1 MLSPAARHRIET
13 LARLAAEKSE
23 SEGIAASRPE
33 TGPEATEYELLMQQ
47 LGNDMRQLSDIR
59 SQELKI
65 EAKRSMVGNYA
76 DHVAGALHAAD
87 ATGKAVQDE
96 VLVTM
101 MIWNFDIG
109 AWDYALLL
117 AEHVLRYRLTLPDR
131 FKRSAAT
138 MIAEEV
144 AEGAFAAFR
153 SEQDFPLNI
162 LQRALGMTE
171 GHDMPDQVQA
181 KLNKALALQ
190 LLRAASAAEA
200 KGDGP
205 AGGPTSGRRHALAH
219 FQRALSLDSK
229 VGVKKDIE
237 RLTAQLNKAART
249 DDDSKQ
255 KSDSSS

>member
-13 LARLAAEKSE
+13 LARLAAEKSD
-23 SEGIAASRPE
+23 SEGIAAPRPE
-33 TGPEATEYELLMQQ
+33 TGAEATEYELIMQQ
-47 LGNDMRQLSDIR
+47 LGNDMRQLSDIQ

-65 EAKRSMVGNYA
+65 EAKRAMVASYA

-96 VLVTM
+96 ILVTM

-131 FKRSAAT
+131 FKRTAAT

-153 SEQDFPLNI
+153 IDTDFPLDV
-162 LQRALGMTE
+162 LQRALGLTE
-171 GHDMPDQVQA
+171 GYDMPDQVRA
-181 KLNKALALQ
+181 KLNKAIALQ
-190 LLRAASAAEA
+190 LLRVATAAEE

-205 AGGPTSGRRHALAH
+205 AGGPTAARRQALAH

-237 RLTAQLNKAART
+237 KLTALLNKAPPEDAA
-249 DDDSKQ
+249 DHAS
-255 KSDSSS
+255 